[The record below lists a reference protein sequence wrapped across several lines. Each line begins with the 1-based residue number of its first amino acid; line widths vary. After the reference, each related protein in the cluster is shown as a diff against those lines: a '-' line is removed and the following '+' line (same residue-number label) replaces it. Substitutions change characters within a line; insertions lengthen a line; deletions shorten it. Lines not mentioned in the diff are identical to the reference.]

1 MVVVRTYTVT
11 DACLNATTAS
21 QTINVDDTT
30 PPLITG
36 TIATTTVEGC
46 VAGDATAAVT
56 TVAGLE
62 LLGLAI
68 SDACTSDPSLV
79 VTHVDV
85 PTGTCPIVVVRTY
98 TVTDACLNATTASQT
113 INVDD
118 TTPPLITGTIA
129 TTTVEGCVAGD
140 ATAAVTTV
148 AGLRSEERRVSDAC
162 TSDPSLV
169 VTHVDVPTGT
179 CPIVVVRTYT
189 VTDACLNA
197 TTASLTINVDDTT
210 PPLITGT
217 IATTTV
223 EGCVAGDATAAVTTV
238 AGLELLG
245 LAIKIGRASC
255 RSLVETHVDV
265 PTGTCP
271 IVVVRK
277 YTVTD
282 ECLNATTASQTINVD
297 DTTPPLITGT
307 IATTTVEGCVAGDA
321 TAAVTTV
328 AGLELLGLAIS
339 DACTSDPSLVVTHVD
354 VATGTCPIV
363 VVRTYTVTDACLNA
377 TTASQTINVDDTTP
391 PLLFGTIA
399 TTTVEG
405 CVAGDATA
413 AVTTVAGLEL

>member
-56 TVAGLE
+56 TVAGLRSE
-62 LLGLAI
+62 ERRV

-245 LAIKIGRASC
+245 LAISDACTSDP
-255 RSLVETHVDV
+255 SLVVTHVDV

-271 IVVVRK
+271 IVVVRT

-282 ECLNATTASQTINVD
+282 ACLNATTASQTTRRASD
-297 DTTPPLITGT
+297 LPPLITGT

-354 VATGTCPIV
+354 VPTGTCPIV

-391 PLLFGTIA
+391 PLITGTIA
-399 TTTVEG
+399 T
-405 CVAGDATA
+405 
-413 AVTTVAGLEL
+413 